1 MGSADVIGQLLQFD
15 VEDTIFVAVG
25 TDVDDAEATLIWA
38 VQNFTGKS
46 FCLLHVHH
54 LAPKNEEPSS
64 YTLKEHIDKA
74 FEEPERQKPFELLNQ
89 YVLILAKLGVQAQ
102 KVWIE
107 TNNVERG
114 IVEIIA
120 QYGIKWLVMGLDTE
134 RYNMNST
141 TNGGGRFKH
150 PTFWCLDQRSIGLKS
165 KKAFYVSQQAP
176 ICCDIWFVCRGRLI
190 YSRQG
195 RMGRFNPLPLENLE
209 IGINHTNRLRPES
222 VTYAQEKEN
231 ACDRIS
237 RFRYQDL
244 VDKNCSNNGD
254 LGTSRT
260 TLLLKNEGVK
270 GGHPVSQSG
279 LQEEGLM
286 NVKSIQDFEEVK
298 AWVEEDVVGAELKAK
313 SSESSCM
320 EEVKKRREMEE
331 LLEREKKEVERMNK
345 EHDELLKELQ
355 HVQEQKSLLE
365 RKASEYQCEVEELE
379 KKMFAAI
386 DLLVSFKEKRDKLQI
401 EHEGAVDKLRKL
413 KNIVKKEP
421 SRYRSA
427 EMPTF
432 SFMEIIEA
440 TRNFDPSW
448 KIGEGRHGNVYK
460 GLLRH
465 MDVALKM
472 FPSYGSHSQST
483 FQYEVEVLSRVRHP
497 NLVSIIGACPE
508 SRLIVY
514 ENLKNGSLEDH
525 LSYKNHNRPL
535 SWQIRIRIA
544 ADICSA
550 LIFLHY
556 SNPCIVHGDIKPSK
570 ILLDANFIA
579 KLGGLGISRL
589 IPQEEKVAS
598 VCNMSKEDNPYIDPE
613 YLETGRFAP
622 ESDVYSLGV
631 ILLRILTARAPP
643 GIVKDVK
650 CALEND
656 EIGAILDSSAGD
668 WPHDLAEQLAL
679 VALRCCE
686 KEKLDRPDL
695 VSELW
700 SVLEPMRSIA
710 SASCSSLKKHA
721 RVPAHFTCPIFQE
734 IMKDP
739 LIAADGFTYEA
750 DAIRGWFKSGHNTSP
765 MTNLK
770 LEHCNLVPNYA
781 LLNAIQEWQHQL

>member
-1 MGSADVIGQLLQFD
+1 MGTAEEIGQQLEFD
-15 VEDTIFVAVG
+15 VEDTIFVALG
-25 TDVDDAEATLIWA
+25 TDVDAAKATLIWA
-38 VQNFTGKS
+38 VHNFAGKT

-64 YTLKEHIDKA
+64 YILKGHLAKA
-74 FEEPERQKPFELLNQ
+74 VEEPESQKPFELLNQ

-102 KVWIE
+102 KLWIE

-114 IVEIIA
+114 LVEIIA
-120 QYGIKWLVMGLDTE
+120 QYSIKWLVMGLDTE
-134 RYNMNST
+134 RYNM
-141 TNGGGRFKH
+141 K
-150 PTFWCLDQRSIGLKS
+150 RSIGLKS

-176 ICCDIWFVCRGRLI
+176 ICCHIWFVCRGRVI
-190 YSRQG
+190 YLREG
-195 RMGRFNPLPLENLE
+195 RMGRFNSLQLENSE
-209 IGINHTNRLRPES
+209 IGINHTNHLRPES
-222 VTYAQEKEN
+222 VTCKNFADAQGKEN

-237 RFRYQDL
+237 RFRYQGL
-244 VDKNCSNNGD
+244 VDQKGSSNGD

-260 TLLLKNEGVK
+260 VLLLKNEGVK
-270 GGHPVSQSG
+270 EGHPVSQSG
-279 LQEEGLM
+279 LQEEASM
-286 NVKSIQDFEEVK
+286 NVMSMKDFEGVK
-298 AWVEEDVVGAELKAK
+298 AWVEEDAVGAELKAK
-313 SSESSCM
+313 SLESTCM
-320 EEVKKRREMEE
+320 EEVKKRKEMEE

-365 RKASEYQCEVEELE
+365 RKASEYWCEVEELE
-379 KKMFAAI
+379 KKMFAAV

-401 EHEGAVDKLRKL
+401 EHEGAMDKLRKL
-413 KNIVKKEP
+413 KNIVKREP
-421 SRYRSA
+421 SSSHYRSA

-448 KIGEGRHGNVYK
+448 KIGEGRHGSVYK

-472 FPSYGSHSQST
+472 LPSYGSHSQST
-483 FQYEVEVLSRVRHP
+483 FQYEVEVSSRLRHP

-525 LSYKNHNRPL
+525 LACKNHNRPL
-535 SWQIRIRIA
+535 PWQIRIRIA
-544 ADICSA
+544 TDICSA

-556 SNPCIVHGDIKPSK
+556 SDPCVVHGDIKPSK

-589 IPQEEKVAS
+589 IPREEKAFNSAS
-598 VCNMSKEDNPYIDPE
+598 VNNISKENNAYIDPE
-613 YLETGRFAP
+613 YLETGRFTP

-631 ILLRILTARAPP
+631 ILLRILTGRAPL

-656 EIGAILDSSAGD
+656 KLGDILDSSAGD

-710 SASCSSLKKHA
+710 SASCSSLKKHS

-750 DAIRGWFKSGHNTSP
+750 DAIRGWFQSGHNTSP

-770 LEHCNLVPNYA
+770 LEHCDLVPNYA

>member
-1 MGSADVIGQLLQFD
+1 MGSADEIGLPLQFD

-25 TDVDDAEATLIWA
+25 TDVDDAKATLVWA
-38 VQNFTGKS
+38 VQNFAGKS
-46 FCLLHVHH
+46 FCLLHVYH
-54 LAPKNEEPSS
+54 LPPKNEEPSS
-64 YTLKEHIDKA
+64 YTLKEHVGQA

-120 QYGIKWLVMGLDTE
+120 QYSIKWLVMGLDTE
-134 RYNMNST
+134 RYNM
-141 TNGGGRFKH
+141 K
-150 PTFWCLDQRSIGLKS
+150 SIGLKS

-176 ICCDIWFVCRGRLI
+176 IWCHIWFVCRGRLI
-190 YSRQG
+190 YSREG
-195 RMGRFNPLPLENLE
+195 RMGRSKSSEV
-209 IGINHTNRLRPES
+209 GINYTDHLKPES
-222 VTYAQEKEN
+222 VTCKNFADAQEKEN
-231 ACDRIS
+231 AGDRIS
-237 RFRYQDL
+237 RFRYQGL
-244 VDKNCSNNGD
+244 VDQKLYNNGD

-270 GGHPVSQSG
+270 EGHPVSQSG
-279 LQEEGLM
+279 LQEASM
-286 NVKSIQDFEEVK
+286 NGKSIKDFEGVK
-298 AWVEEDVVGAELKAK
+298 AWVEKDTVGAEFKAE
-313 SSESSCM
+313 SLESSCM
-320 EEVKKRREMEE
+320 EEVKKRKEMEE

-345 EHDELLKELQ
+345 ERDGLLEELQ
-355 HVQEQKSLLE
+355 HVEEQKSVLE
-365 RKASEYQCEVEELE
+365 RKASEYQSDMEELE
-379 KKMFAAI
+379 KKMFAAV
-386 DLLVSFKEKRDKLQI
+386 DLLVSFKEKRDKLLI
-401 EHEGAVDKLRKL
+401 EREGAMDKLRKL
-413 KNIVKKEP
+413 KNIVKREP
-421 SRYRSA
+421 SRYHNA
-427 EMPTF
+427 EMPMF
-432 SFMEIIEA
+432 SFVEIIEA

-448 KIGEGRHGNVYK
+448 KIGEGRHGSVYK

-472 FPSYGSHSQST
+472 FPSYGSHSQSA

-525 LSYKNHNRPL
+525 LACKNHNCPL
-535 SWQIRIRIA
+535 PWQTRIRIA

-556 SNPCIVHGDIKPSK
+556 SDPCIVHGDIKPSK
-570 ILLDANFIA
+570 ILLDTNFIA

-589 IPQEEKVAS
+589 IPQEEKAFNSAS
-598 VCNMSKEDNPYIDPE
+598 VCNISKENNPYIDPE
-613 YLETGRFAP
+613 YLETGKFTS
-622 ESDVYSLGV
+622 ESDVYSVGV
-631 ILLRILTARAPP
+631 ILLRILTGRTPP

-650 CALEND
+650 CAIEND
-656 EIGAILDSSAGD
+656 NIVVVLDSSAGD

-700 SVLEPMRSIA
+700 CVLEPMRSIA
-710 SASCSSLKKHA
+710 SASCSSLKKHS

-750 DAIRGWFKSGHNTSP
+750 DAIRGWFQSGHNTSP

>member
-1 MGSADVIGQLLQFD
+1 MGSAVEIGLPFQFD

-25 TDVDDAEATLIWA
+25 TDVDDAKATLIWA
-38 VQNFTGKS
+38 VQNFAGKS

-54 LAPKNEEPSS
+54 LPPKNEEPSS
-64 YTLKEHIDKA
+64 YTLKEHVAQA
-74 FEEPERQKPFELLNQ
+74 FEELERQKPFELLNQ

-114 IVEIIA
+114 IVEIIS
-120 QYGIKWLVMGLDTE
+120 QYSIKWLVMGLDTE
-134 RYNMNST
+134 GYNMKRST
-141 TNGGGRFKH
+141 
-150 PTFWCLDQRSIGLKS
+150 GLKS

-176 ICCDIWFVCRGRLI
+176 ICCHIWFVCRGRLI
-190 YSRQG
+190 YSREA
-195 RMGRFNPLPLENLE
+195 RMGRLKNSE
-209 IGINHTNRLRPES
+209 IGINYTNHLRPES
-222 VTYAQEKEN
+222 VTYAQEKEC
-231 ACDRIS
+231 AGDRIS
-237 RFRYQDL
+237 RFRYQGL
-244 VDKNCSNNGD
+244 VDQKLSNNGN

-270 GGHPVSQSG
+270 EGHPVSQSG
-279 LQEEGLM
+279 LQEASM
-286 NVKSIQDFEEVK
+286 NVKSIKDFEGVK
-298 AWVEEDVVGAELKAK
+298 AWVEKDAVGAEFKA
-313 SSESSCM
+313 ELLENSCM
-320 EEVKKRREMEE
+320 EEVKKRKEMEE
-331 LLEREKKEVERMNK
+331 LLEKEKREVERINK
-345 EHDELLKELQ
+345 ERAELLKELQ
-355 HVQEQKSLLE
+355 HVDEQKSVLD
-365 RKASEYQCEVEELE
+365 RKASEYQCDMEELE
-379 KKMFAAI
+379 KKMFAAV
-386 DLLVSFKEKRDKLQI
+386 DLLVSFKDKRDKLLI
-401 EHEGAVDKLRKL
+401 EREGAMDKLRKL
-413 KNIVKKEP
+413 KNIVKREP
-421 SRYRSA
+421 SRYRNA
-427 EMPTF
+427 EMPMF
-432 SFMEIIEA
+432 SFVEIIEA

-448 KIGEGRHGNVYK
+448 KIGEGRHGSVYK

-472 FPSYGSHSQST
+472 FPSYGSHSQSA

-525 LSYKNHNRPL
+525 LACKNHNCPL
-535 SWQIRIRIA
+535 PWQTRIRIA

-556 SNPCIVHGDIKPSK
+556 SDPCIVHGDIKPSK
-570 ILLDANFIA
+570 ILLDTNFIA

-589 IPQEEKVAS
+589 IPQEEKAFNSAS
-598 VCNMSKEDNPYIDPE
+598 MCNISKENNPYIDPE
-613 YLETGRFAP
+613 CLETGKFTP
-622 ESDVYSLGV
+622 ESDVYSIGV
-631 ILLRILTARAPP
+631 ILLRILTGRTPP
-643 GIVKDVK
+643 GIVEDVK
-650 CALEND
+650 CAIEND
-656 EIGAILDSSAGD
+656 NIVVVLDSSAGD

-679 VALRCCE
+679 VALRCCK
-686 KEKLDRPDL
+686 KEKLERPDL

-700 SVLEPMRSIA
+700 CVLEPMRSIA
-710 SASCSSLKKHA
+710 SASCSSSKKH